1 MMKSNTLRDTRSK
14 LRRLWRALALVACAF
29 WFAAAGLISSA
40 GAADVFIPSFWEPS
54 QRLEKPDLGGLRAI
68 RFLTDDD
75 YPPMNFQTE
84 EGKLAGFNVELARA
98 LCDALAIA
106 CTVQARRWDTL
117 LDALREGRGDAVIA
131 SMRATPELR
140 RDFALTS
147 AYLRTPARFV
157 ARAGSPVAV
166 SPGTLTGRKVGVVEG
181 SAHEAY
187 LRTFFPQAAVMP
199 YRDIAVTRD
208 ALRGKEVDLIFADG
222 LTMAVWLNGVDAAE
236 CCAFVGGPYTESRYF
251 GEGVAI
257 VVRRGEP
264 ALRKA
269 LDYALQRVAE
279 KGTYSEL
286 YLRYFPI
293 GFY

>member
-1 MMKSNTLRDTRSK
+1 MSQRNGGSLEKVAM
-14 LRRLWRALALVACAF
+14 ALAALAVLLLSALTPAR
-29 WFAAAGLISSA
+29 AG
-40 GAADVFIPSFWEPS
+40 GPEVFIPGFWEPA
-54 QRLEKPDLGGLRAI
+54 QRLDKPDLGGLRVI

-84 EGKLAGFNVELARA
+84 EGKLAGFNVDLARA
-98 LCDALAIA
+98 LCDTLAIA
-106 CTVQARRWDTL
+106 CTVQARRWDTM

-131 SMRATPELR
+131 SLRATPQLR
-140 RDFALTS
+140 SEFALS
-147 AYLRTPARFV
+147 SIYLRTPARFV
-157 ARAGSPVAV
+157 ARGGDAIQPSPA
-166 SPGTLTGRKVGVVEG
+166 TLAGRKVAVVEG

-187 LRTFFPQAAVMP
+187 LRAFFPKAEAKP
-199 YRDIAVTRD
+199 YRDLAMVRE
-208 ALRGKEVDLIFADG
+208 ALLNKEVDLLFADG
-222 LTMAVWLNGVDAAE
+222 LTMAVWLNGSEAGE

-257 VVRRGEP
+257 VMRKGEP

-279 KGTYSEL
+279 KGTYAEL

>member
-1 MMKSNTLRDTRSK
+1 MKYNNLNGKLSK
-14 LRRLWRALALVACAF
+14 HRHLWWVFALVACFVCLDATGR
-29 WFAAAGLISSA
+29 ARAAGA
-40 GAADVFIPSFWEPS
+40 PDVFIPSFWEPA

-84 EGKLAGFNVELARA
+84 EGKLAGFNVDLARA

-157 ARAGSPVAV
+157 ARAGTPV
-166 SPGTLTGRKVGVVEG
+166 SPSPDALAGRKVAVVEG

-187 LRTFFPQAAVMP
+187 LRTFFPRAVATP
-199 YRDIAVTRD
+199 YRDLAQARD
-208 ALRGKEVDLIFADG
+208 ALRGSEVDLLFADG
-222 LTMAVWLNGVDAAE
+222 LTMAVWLNGAEAAE
-236 CCAFVGGPYTESRYF
+236 CCAFVGGPYTESRFF

-257 VVRRGEP
+257 VIRRGEP

-279 KGTYSEL
+279 KGTYAEL
-286 YLRYFPI
+286 YLRYFPV